1 MAKKDTINVGR
12 DYMKHIGGQAQV
24 TTGASIH
31 GDQAQQF
38 AQTITPQ
45 AAAADVAKLLAMVRQ
60 QLAALD
66 LPDDAKEEID
76 AEIRTAEIQVKKPSP
91 DKPKIV
97 ERLGNA
103 ATVLKEAMKTS
114 VEAVAVGN
122 AIGQAI
128 QWCGAQWTQ
137 WTI

>member
-1 MAKKDTINVGR
+1 MN
-12 DYMKHIGGQAQV
+12 Q
-24 TTGASIH
+24 
-31 GDQAQQF
+31 
-38 AQTITPQ
+38 
-45 AAAADVAKLLAMVRQ
+45 
-60 QLAALD
+60 
-66 LPDDAKEEID
+66 EEID
-76 AEIRTAEIQVKKPSP
+76 AEIKTAEIQVKKPSP
-91 DKPKIV
+91 DKPKIA

-103 ATVLKEAMKTS
+103 ATVLQEAMKTS